1 MAKSTF
7 HTDANYERLVAMIR
21 RMTTVEEF
29 VAAFPE
35 CIDPEVAD
43 EYPLE
48 RVWDE
53 VREMQ
58 AIPRDTVNG
67 ILGHICQVCGGM
79 KVGIRTILEA
89 NFVRIRPACLK
100 KVLALFQPG
109 THWNGITKRG
119 FNVVLGI
126 VQREFRIPSS
136 SEIQHYEL
144 KRRPK
149 QRTG

>member
-67 ILGHICQVCGGM
+67 ILGHIC
-79 KVGIRTILEA
+79 
-89 NFVRIRPACLK
+89 
-100 KVLALFQPG
+100 
-109 THWNGITKRG
+109 
-119 FNVVLGI
+119 
-126 VQREFRIPSS
+126 
-136 SEIQHYEL
+136 
-144 KRRPK
+144 
-149 QRTG
+149 